1 MRYLEDM
8 KRKKIYNIIS
18 IVKLVSLLFCYIIV
32 YNRIS
37 TKNIY
42 LNMNNAFPNVFT
54 VQVLICSIILIY
66 IAWSFFSVKI
76 LNFRNT
82 RTIEIVENFIF
93 IALYSV
99 LDIMCRSSVSEY
111 KFMFLF
117 IIITATLQLG
127 IKHGMITAL
136 VSAVSVL
143 VIDLIYVPV
152 SSSGVNFQFQNDL
165 IVAAV
170 YVLTA
175 WPLGHYVEIEDESI
189 RKKNIELENLNS
201 KINIQDIKR
210 KRIEDMILK
219 NKACYN
225 LLIEN
230 SRDSIIVHRFGKIIF
245 LNESAAKIIGISQYN
260 SIKDISMD
268 DIIPKDNRELV
279 NGIYNNIYIKKKTNY
294 TFDQEIVDIN
304 GNMLSIRNTSTYFT
318 YEGKPTVLTRIH
330 DISSE
335 KQIQKLEKD
344 VQKSIKLLNESRELN
359 KLITEFLSNVSHELK
374 TPLNVIFSAVQV
386 LDMNDDLTSK
396 NYVVKEKKYLQIVKQ
411 NCYRLMRLIE
421 NLLDVTKL
429 NSGFLKLSLHNSNIV
444 SFVENITQSIVPY
457 LDEKGIQLIFDTDTE
472 EKIVA
477 IDTDKM
483 ERIVLNLLSNS
494 IKFTDKGGK
503 IFVNIVDE
511 NDHVLIKFKDTGI
524 GIPQDKIKLIFERFG
539 QINKSLRRPCEGSGI
554 GLYLVKSFVELHG
567 GTIDVKSKL
576 GVGSEFIVNLPAKN
590 VSENHDEIAID
601 SDSSLNK
608 INMEFSDIYF

>member
-8 KRKKIYNIIS
+8 KRKKIYNVIS

-189 RKKNIELENLNS
+189 RKKI
-201 KINIQDIKR
+201 
-210 KRIEDMILK
+210 
-219 NKACYN
+219 
-225 LLIEN
+225 
-230 SRDSIIVHRFGKIIF
+230 
-245 LNESAAKIIGISQYN
+245 
-260 SIKDISMD
+260 
-268 DIIPKDNRELV
+268 
-279 NGIYNNIYIKKKTNY
+279 
-294 TFDQEIVDIN
+294 
-304 GNMLSIRNTSTYFT
+304 
-318 YEGKPTVLTRIH
+318 
-330 DISSE
+330 
-335 KQIQKLEKD
+335 
-344 VQKSIKLLNESRELN
+344 
-359 KLITEFLSNVSHELK
+359 
-374 TPLNVIFSAVQV
+374 
-386 LDMNDDLTSK
+386 
-396 NYVVKEKKYLQIVKQ
+396 
-411 NCYRLMRLIE
+411 
-421 NLLDVTKL
+421 
-429 NSGFLKLSLHNSNIV
+429 
-444 SFVENITQSIVPY
+444 
-457 LDEKGIQLIFDTDTE
+457 
-472 EKIVA
+472 
-477 IDTDKM
+477 
-483 ERIVLNLLSNS
+483 LNL
-494 IKFTDKGGK
+494 K
-503 IFVNIVDE
+503 I
-511 NDHVLIKFKDTGI
+511 
-524 GIPQDKIKLIFERFG
+524 
-539 QINKSLRRPCEGSGI
+539 
-554 GLYLVKSFVELHG
+554 
-567 GTIDVKSKL
+567 
-576 GVGSEFIVNLPAKN
+576 
-590 VSENHDEIAID
+590 
-601 SDSSLNK
+601 
-608 INMEFSDIYF
+608 